1 MPHFYPRDLATFVA
15 EQWDAA
21 AGWDLLP
28 SAEVLEQILSTCYQT
43 SLQYEE
49 QRRLAFRL
57 LACPPNILSAEDTPP
72 TGLHRLIFSPA
83 RAFDEH
89 ELRRLSPA
97 ADFHRSLIG
106 AHWNRGQ
113 MSIWGLVQSGPRW
126 LQAAHGGRHAPV
138 PMPPALVICVK
149 GPGQITVCQ
158 GNTSLAMLNAGSIFR
173 PELDVFDSAWLPALF
188 AEARRLLRQE
198 YVSQYG
204 LPANTDPNIIER
216 LTALLAQHVV
226 RRIVSLIRAQRHGG
240 TVLMVELEVGRQ
252 LLAANTFL
260 QVKYRFMDEEPRR
273 RFRTLVFRIV
283 HRLQAL
289 AQSSDGGGIDEQEI
303 WNQFLHTADPLIAQ
317 LDEAIF
323 EVAHLVANLAGVD
336 GAVLMTKRFE
346 ILGFG
351 SEISGSLP
359 EVETV
364 RICQDAEGLNSRP
377 VRTDG
382 VGTRHRSAFR
392 FCQKFPSALA
402 IVVSQD
408 GNIRFVAAKDGS
420 VHCWDQVSSSFLD
433 V

>member
-1 MPHFYPRDLATFVA
+1 MPHFYPRDLASFVA
-15 EQWDAA
+15 EQWDTA

-28 SAEVLEQILSTCYQT
+28 PAEILEGILSTCYQT
-43 SLQYEE
+43 SLLFEE
-49 QRRLAFRL
+49 QRNLVFRV
-57 LACPPNILSAEDTPP
+57 LACPPQLLSPEDSPP
-72 TGLHRLIFSPA
+72 TGLHRLLFSPS
-83 RAFDEH
+83 RGFDEH
-89 ELRRLSPA
+89 ELRRLAPA

-106 AHWNRGQ
+106 AHWSRGQ
-113 MSIWGLVQSGPRW
+113 MGIWGLVQSGPRW
-126 LQAAHGGRHAPV
+126 LQAAHGGRMTPT
-138 PMPPALVICVK
+138 PMPPALVVCVK
-149 GPGQITVCQ
+149 GPGQLTVCQ
-158 GNTSLAMLNAGSIFR
+158 GNTSLAMLNNGSIFR
-173 PELDVFDSAWLPALF
+173 PDLDVFDSTWLPALF
-188 AEARRLLRQE
+188 AEARRQLRQE

-204 LPANTDPNIIER
+204 MSANTDPNIIER

-226 RRIVSLIRAQRHGG
+226 RRIVSLIRAERHGG
-240 TVLMVELEVGRQ
+240 TLLMVELEIGRQ

-260 QVKYRFMDEEPRR
+260 QVKYRFLDEEPRR

-283 HRLQAL
+283 HRLQAI
-289 AQSSDGGGIDEQEI
+289 ATGGTEQEI
-303 WNQFLHTADPLIAQ
+303 WEQFLQTNDAMIAQ

-351 SEISGSLP
+351 AEISGSLA
-359 EVETV
+359 EVETI
-364 RICQDAEGLNSRP
+364 RICQDAEGANSRP
-377 VRTDG
+377 ARTDG

-402 IVVSQD
+402 VVISQD
-408 GNIRFVAAKDGS
+408 GNIRFASTKDGM

>member
-1 MPHFYPRDLATFVA
+1 MPHFYPRDLASFVA
-15 EQWDAA
+15 EQWDTA

-28 SAEVLEQILSTCYQT
+28 SAEILEQILSTCYQT
-43 SLQYEE
+43 SLLMEE
-49 QRRLAFRL
+49 QRGLVFRV
-57 LACPPNILSAEDTPP
+57 LACPSQLLSPEDSPP
-72 TGLHRLIFSPA
+72 TGLHRLIFSPT

-89 ELRRLSPA
+89 ELRRLAPA

-106 AHWNRGQ
+106 AHWTRGQ
-113 MSIWGLVQSGPRW
+113 MGIWGIVQSGPRW
-126 LQAAHGGRHAPV
+126 LQAAHGGRMTPT
-138 PMPPALVICVK
+138 PMPPALVVCVK
-149 GPGQITVCQ
+149 GPGQLTVCQ
-158 GNTSLAMLNAGSIFR
+158 GNTSLAMLNNGSIFR
-173 PELDVFDSAWLPALF
+173 PDLDVFDSAWLPALF
-188 AEARRLLRQE
+188 AEARRQLRQE

-204 LPANTDPNIIER
+204 MTSDPNIIER

-240 TVLMVELEVGRQ
+240 TLLIVELEIGRQ

-260 QVKYRFMDEEPRR
+260 QVKYRFLDEEPRR
-273 RFRTLVFRIV
+273 RFRSLVFRLV
-283 HRLQAL
+283 HRLQAI
-289 AQSSDGGGIDEQEI
+289 AQGANEQEI
-303 WNQFLHTADPLIAQ
+303 WDQFLHTNDAMIAQ

-323 EVAHLVANLAGVD
+323 EVAHLVASLAGVD

-364 RICQDAEGLNSRP
+364 RICQDAEGTNSRP
-377 VRTDG
+377 ARTDG

-402 IVVSQD
+402 VVVSQD
-408 GNIRFVAAKDGS
+408 GNIRFASVKDGA

>member
-1 MPHFYPRDLATFVA
+1 MPHFYPRDLASFVA
-15 EQWDAA
+15 EQWDTA

-43 SLQYEE
+43 SLLFEE
-49 QRRLAFRL
+49 QRGLVFRV
-57 LACPPNILSAEDTPP
+57 LACPPQLLSPEDSPP

-83 RAFDEH
+83 RGFDEH
-89 ELRRLSPA
+89 ELRRLAPA

-106 AHWNRGQ
+106 AHWTRGQ
-113 MSIWGLVQSGPRW
+113 MGIWGIVQSGPRW
-126 LQAAHGGRHAPV
+126 LQAAHGGRMTPT
-138 PMPPALVICVK
+138 PMPPALVVCVK
-149 GPGQITVCQ
+149 GPGQLTVCQ
-158 GNTSLAMLNAGSIFR
+158 GNTSLAMLNNGSIFR
-173 PELDVFDSAWLPALF
+173 PDLDVFDSAWLPALF
-188 AEARRLLRQE
+188 AESRRQLRQE

-204 LPANTDPNIIER
+204 MTSDPNIIER

-240 TVLMVELEVGRQ
+240 TLLIVELEIGRQ

-260 QVKYRFMDEEPRR
+260 QVKYRFLDEEPRR
-273 RFRTLVFRIV
+273 RFRSLVFRLV
-283 HRLQAL
+283 HRLQAI
-289 AQSSDGGGIDEQEI
+289 AQGGNEQEI
-303 WNQFLHTADPLIAQ
+303 WEQFLHTNDPMIAQ

-323 EVAHLVANLAGVD
+323 EVAHLVASLAGVD

-364 RICQDAEGLNSRP
+364 RICQDAEGTNSRP
-377 VRTDG
+377 ARTDG

-402 IVVSQD
+402 VVVSQD
-408 GNIRFVAAKDGS
+408 GNIRFASVKDGA

>member
-1 MPHFYPRDLATFVA
+1 MPHFYPRDLASFVA
-15 EQWDAA
+15 EQWDTA

-28 SAEVLEQILSTCYQT
+28 PAEILEQILSTCYQT
-43 SLQYEE
+43 SLLFEE
-49 QRRLAFRL
+49 QRGLVFRI
-57 LACPPNILSAEDTPP
+57 LACPPQLLSPEDSPP
-72 TGLHRLIFSPA
+72 TGLHRLLFSPA
-83 RAFDEH
+83 RGFDEH
-89 ELRRLSPA
+89 ELRRLAPA

-106 AHWNRGQ
+106 AHWTRGQ
-113 MSIWGLVQSGPRW
+113 MGIWGIVQSGPRW
-126 LQAAHGGRHAPV
+126 LQAAHGGRMTPT
-138 PMPPALVICVK
+138 PMPPALVVCVK
-149 GPGQITVCQ
+149 GPGQLTVCQ
-158 GNTSLAMLNAGSIFR
+158 GNTSLAMLNGGSIFR
-173 PELDVFDSAWLPALF
+173 PDLDVFDSAWLPALF
-188 AEARRLLRQE
+188 AESRRQLRQE

-204 LPANTDPNIIER
+204 MTSDPNIIER

-240 TVLMVELEVGRQ
+240 TLLIVELEIGRQ

-260 QVKYRFMDEEPRR
+260 QVKYRFLDEEPRR
-273 RFRTLVFRIV
+273 RFRSLVFRLV
-283 HRLQAL
+283 HRLQAI
-289 AQSSDGGGIDEQEI
+289 AQGGNEQEI
-303 WNQFLHTADPLIAQ
+303 WEQFLHTNDPMIAQ

-323 EVAHLVANLAGVD
+323 EVAHLVASLAGVD

-364 RICQDAEGLNSRP
+364 RICQDAEGTNSRP
-377 VRTDG
+377 ARTDG

-402 IVVSQD
+402 VVVSQD
-408 GNIRFVAAKDGS
+408 GNIRFASVKDGA